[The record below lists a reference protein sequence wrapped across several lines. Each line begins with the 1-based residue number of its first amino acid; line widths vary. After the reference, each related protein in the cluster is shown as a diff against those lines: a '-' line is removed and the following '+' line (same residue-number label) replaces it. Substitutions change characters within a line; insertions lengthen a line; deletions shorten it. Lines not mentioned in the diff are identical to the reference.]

1 MYLNKDNTQINMQPA
16 LQYLAVKNISV
27 KIRDEKGCPLLINIV
42 LKSDNNTGKKIKV
55 MQKGKETKLSLFED
69 IRLYTRDSKDTTR
82 KHLE

>member
-1 MYLNKDNTQINMQPA
+1 
-16 LQYLAVKNISV
+16 
-27 KIRDEKGCPLLINIV
+27 
-42 LKSDNNTGKKIKV
+42 

>member
-42 LKSDNNTGKKIKV
+42 LKSDNNTGKRNKSYAKRKRNKI
-55 MQKGKETKLSLFED
+55 
-69 IRLYTRDSKDTTR
+69 IPI
-82 KHLE
+82 